1 MGKIVESIAFA
12 SAYSS
17 VEDALVVADPS
28 AVSWDEEADFV
39 VVGYGGAGVAAANQ
53 ALDGGLS
60 VIALDRFA
68 GGGATTLNGGIIY
81 AGGGTTVQKAA
92 GYDDPPEGVFEYLSR
107 ELHGIVTDET
117 LQRFCEA
124 GPETIEWLQAH
135 GVRFGPNAYPKK
147 TSYPPRGYF
156 LYFPDNSLLKSYRG
170 KHPPA
175 PRGHKVQYGDNN
187 MEDGFGRGIF
197 EPQRDAAAAAGV
209 RLFSQTEARQLVV
222 DRSGT
227 VIGLKAHRVFPDDP
241 RQAKLAKAQRQMIK
255 WLMLLPQTMPGGN
268 ITSAVARFYERRAMR
283 LEAAAAKPVFIR
295 ARRGICLSSGG
306 FIFNKPMVAQFAP
319 RFLDIFPL
327 GTPADNGSGILLGR
341 SVAGAL
347 HAMDRASSWRF
358 LNPPVAW
365 SKGIMVNARGARY
378 INEASYGA
386 HLGRAIMAPGNDGA
400 SWLILD
406 AELWKEA
413 RESVKRDKIYAF
425 QRLPAWAMMTFAS
438 KKAASLEALGDQL
451 GLDKAVFAA
460 TIEEYRRAKAG
471 AIIDRFGKAPEDMG
485 ALGQGPFYAMDVG
498 LRSRFMVLPTI
509 TLGGLLVDEAS
520 GLVLR
525 DDGSTI
531 PGLYA
536 AGRTAIGLCSF
547 EYLSGLSAGDCIFSG
562 RRAGRHASGL
572 NGAPEPSRQGISGA
586 AASEPKRSRTA
597 PVA

>member
-1 MGKIVESIAFA
+1 MAKIVESIAFA

-28 AVSWDEEADFV
+28 AVSWNEEADFV

-68 GGGATTLNGGIIY
+68 GGGATTLNGGVIY
-81 AGGGTTVQKAA
+81 AGGGTAVQKAA
-92 GYDDPPEGVFEYLSR
+92 GYDDPPEGIFEYLSR

-117 LQRFCEA
+117 LRRFCEA

-187 MEDGFGRGIF
+187 MEAGFGRGIF

-227 VIGLKAHRVFPDDP
+227 VIGLKAHRVLPDDP
-241 RQAKLAKAQRQMIK
+241 RQAKLAEAQRQMIK
-255 WLMLLPQTMPGGN
+255 WLLLLPATMPGGS
-268 ITSAVARFYERRAMR
+268 ITAAIARYYERRALR
-283 LEAAAAKPVFIR
+283 LEAEAAKPVFIR

-306 FIFNKPMVAQFAP
+306 FIFNKQMVAQFAP
-319 RFLDIFPL
+319 RYLDVYPL

-358 LNPPVAW
+358 LNPPTAW
-365 SKGIMVNARGARY
+365 SKGIMVNARGARC
-378 INEASYGA
+378 INESSYGA
-386 HLGRAIMAPGNDGA
+386 HLGRALMAPGNDGVV
-400 SWLILD
+400 WLILD
-406 AELWKEA
+406 AELWNEA
-413 RESVKRDKIYAF
+413 RESFKRDKLYDF
-425 QRLPAWAMMTFAS
+425 QRVPAWLMMTFS
-438 KKAASLEALGDQL
+438 KKKAASLEALGEML
-451 GLDKAVFAA
+451 GFDKAVFAA
-460 TIEEYRRAKAG
+460 TIEDYRRAKA
-471 AIIDRFGKAPEDMG
+471 ANSLDQFGKAPEDMG
-485 ALGQGPFYAMDVG
+485 ALERGPFYAMDMGV
-498 LRSRFMVLPTI
+498 RSRFMPLPTI
-509 TLGGLLVDEAS
+509 TLGGLLVDEES

-562 RRAGRHASGL
+562 RRAGRHASSLKGV
-572 NGAPEPSRQGISGA
+572 PEPSRQGISSA
-586 AASEPKRSRTA
+586 AASASTKARTA
-597 PVA
+597 QVA